1 MKRNRTV
8 PSFER
13 ILRKKI
19 AMNYQL
25 IRVGVCLVL
34 ILAGEGICAQ
44 KLTTQDDTLR
54 GTITAERNWWDVG
67 YYRLKIAIDPDEQ
80 KISGSVMIVYK
91 VLEAGQRMQIDLQPP
106 LSIDKVRQGGKD
118 LTFSKKGKNAHII
131 RIDKNQVPEATDSIE
146 VFYSGHPIIARNPP
160 WEGGFQF
167 AKDRSNNWFIA
178 TSCQGLGASAWWP
191 NKDHSYDEPDSM
203 LMIVTVPEPLTD
215 ISNGRL
221 RKVTSN
227 GDSTRT
233 FEWFVKNPINNY
245 GVNVNAAT
253 YKHFADTLMGEKGL
267 LTMDFYVLPY
277 NFEKAREQFKQAKL
291 MLKAFEYWFGPY
303 PFYEDG
309 YKLVETP
316 YLGMEH
322 QSSVTYGN
330 GYQNGYRG
338 KDPSGTGWGLKWDF
352 IIIHESGHEWFAN
365 NITYKDIADMWIHE
379 SFANYS
385 ETLFTEF
392 YYGKEAGT
400 DYNVGIRKGIQNDR
414 PIIGTYNVNKS
425 GSGDMY
431 PKGGNMLHTIRHS
444 INDDEKFRNIL
455 RGLNET
461 FYHKTVTSK
470 EIEDFISS
478 KAAVDFSKVFDQY
491 LRDVRVPVLEYKIE
505 KGKLHY
511 RWANAVDG
519 FDLGLHQ
526 SSMQAIKFL
535 KPGTKWQTMSFK
547 KREQPIDKQYLE
559 RMYYISVKDL
569 TVSNPRSKM

>member
-1 MKRNRTV
+1 
-8 PSFER
+8 
-13 ILRKKI
+13 
-19 AMNYQL
+19 MNCRL
-25 IRVGVCLVL
+25 TRVAVCLVL
-34 ILAGEGICAQ
+34 ALGYEGVSAQ
-44 KLTTQDDTLR
+44 RPVTLDDTLR
-54 GTITAERNWWDVG
+54 GTITPERRWWDVG
-67 YYRLKIAIDPDEQ
+67 YYRLKIAVDPTPQ
-80 KISGSVMIVYK
+80 KISGAVLITYK
-91 VLEAGQRMQIDLQPP
+91 VLQSGELMQIDLQPP
-106 LSIDKVRQGGKD
+106 LSIDRVRQGGEE
-118 LTFSKKGKNAHII
+118 LTFSKRGRNAYII
-131 RIDKNQVPEATDSIE
+131 QTKKNQLQDATDSIE
-146 VFYSGHPIIARNPP
+146 VFYSGHPIIAKNPP

-167 AKDRSNNWFIA
+167 TKDRSNNWFIA

-203 LMIVTVPEPLTD
+203 MISVTVPEPLTD
-215 ISNGRL
+215 VSNGRL
-221 RKVTSN
+221 RKVVAN
-227 GDSTRT
+227 PDSTRT
-233 FEWFVKNPINNY
+233 FDWFVSNPINNY

-253 YKHFADTLMGEKGL
+253 YTHFADTLIGEKGL
-267 LTMDFYVLPY
+267 LTLDFYVLPY
-277 NFEKAREQFKQAKL
+277 NLEKAREQFKQAKQ

-379 SFANYS
+379 SFTNYS

-414 PIIGTYNVNKS
+414 PIVGTYNINKS

-444 INDDEKFRNIL
+444 INDDDKFRMIL

-478 KAAVDFSKVFDQY
+478 RAGINFSKVFDQY
-491 LRDVRVPVLEYKIE
+491 LRDVRIPVLGYKIE

-511 RWANAVDG
+511 RWANVVEG
-519 FDLGLHQ
+519 FDMGLHQ
-526 SSMQAIKFL
+526 SSNRTVKFL
-535 KPGTKWQTMSFK
+535 RPGTEWQTLTIRK
-547 KREQPIDKQYLE
+547 GDRPIDKQYLE
-559 RMYYISVKDL
+559 RMYYISVKD
-569 TVSNPRSKM
+569 VSIPTSRAKM